1 MDEDERLLASEEG
14 KKLSSKERR
23 QLRNKVS
30 ARAFRSRR
38 KGQKTAMVRSLMPL
52 LFGSFF
58 ESLRYPLCYSPS
70 TSHRFD
76 LLNSHS
82 SKSKSEP
89 SSAAKGR
96 VRIIAKVRT
105 RYRAG
110 AERAARRSQDY
121 SDTERENR
129 RHNLSTG
136 HATPKL
142 RGVKNEHHII
152 FPPFSTLQDAHHPI
166 SSPQEIYWY
175 KMRSYLQFLTT
186 PTADTP
192 GSTLLLHFD
201 NKRYLFGSI
210 AEGTQRSSVQTG
222 IRLLKVSEIFI
233 TGKTQWKNTGGLIGM
248 ILTLA
253 DAATLS
259 AATSAEDARKKLL
272 TKLRR
277 EGNDHVNEAQIA
289 DQLTR
294 ERKERTRLRIFGP
307 PNLNYMLATA
317 RRFVFRKGM
326 PVDVREF
333 AHTDSDASKCSPT
346 WSDENID
353 VWAMPIVPGPGR
365 PSHIHQ
371 SNGAGGPRKRS
382 YDELMGTQTANDD
395 DPTYSEKASM
405 MAKSVVSE
413 MFDSTWRLD
422 ALVETPINEVKLPAA
437 LFVKDE
443 VTGKT
448 VKYTGPM
455 PGGTQPVPD
464 IKVMVRRPWPGVLVE
479 SLPPIEPAKEAV
491 SYIVKNHFQRGKFRP
506 QRAMELEVEMGVKW
520 SRLSKGE
527 NVQNIHG
534 QTITPDM
541 VLEQGKEGGGAA
553 IIDLPSVDYVESLV
567 NRPEWKIKEIMTGL
581 GAFVWMLGPGVAES
595 PLLQKFMSDM
605 KDMQHIISSPE
616 LCPNTL
622 SMESAAEATARLQLV
637 DPARYAIPL
646 HSNSESLE
654 RCVGRRPDEFLSLS
668 HMAHRGL
675 RVHLEPSIE
684 VERDN
689 GLAPVF
695 NLDEVR
701 NSMSPEVLQAASE
714 AQNDIRESKVGLDAW
729 ADKLPQKDVEI
740 ITLGTGS
747 ALPSKY
753 RNVSATLVRVPG
765 WGSLLLDCGENTLGQ
780 LKRIYTRDQLA
791 EVLQDLRA
799 IWISHMHADHH
810 LGTVSVI
817 RAWYETVHHSNPV
830 PTPSPSV
837 PGFSPGPLFQ
847 NQKRLSVISDAPM
860 LHWLHE
866 YSSVEDYGFSR
877 LAPLHITPAHPPTNT
892 LSQLNWFLPPSSVES
907 DTAEGRE
914 PWSYKMARGQVS
926 ASAVDL
932 PDIQAVL
939 VHHCHGARAVSI
951 TFPTGFKVSYSGD
964 CRPSKA
970 FAQIGKGSTVCIHEA
985 TFDDELQGDAEA
997 KNHCTTSEAL
1007 SVALAMNAQACVLT
1021 HFSQRYQKVPVLEM
1035 EDVSTNPDDSLDAPV
1050 ADVTATTRAESTEVA
1065 APTQTE
1071 TKQTTIKLK
1080 RGTEMKVCVAFDLM
1094 RVKVGEIAQLEKL
1107 SPALIKLFAEEETE
1121 EVQESSDTG
1130 KAKSQTSKKQKP
1142 AKSKRNN

>member
-1 MDEDERLLASEEG
+1 MYQLTTIKLASIF
-14 KKLSSKERR
+14 KTRRRTTVDSRSRVLNALSSRSKS
-23 QLRNKVS
+23 S
-30 ARAFRSRR
+30 AAGAISRLV
-38 KGQKTAMVRSLMPL
+38 G
-52 LFGSFF
+52 
-58 ESLRYPLCYSPS
+58 
-70 TSHRFD
+70 D
-76 LLNSHS
+76 LLSSH
-82 SKSKSEP
+82 KSKSERP
-89 SSAAKGR
+89 R
-96 VRIIAKVRT
+96 DW
-105 RYRAG
+105 
-110 AERAARRSQDY
+110 AERAARISLDY
-121 SDTERENR
+121 SEKGNR
-129 RHNLSTG
+129 RHNLTTG

-152 FPPFSTLQDAHHPI
+152 FPPFSSLQDTHHLVPSI
-166 SSPQEIYWY
+166 QQVKWY

-192 GSTLLLHFD
+192 GTTLLLHFD

-210 AEGTQRSSVQTG
+210 AEGTQRASVQTG
-222 IRLLKVSEIFI
+222 VRLLKVSEIFI

-253 DAATLS
+253 DAASSS
-259 AATSAEDARKKLL
+259 AATSAEDAQKKLL
-272 TKLRR
+272 TKLRL
-277 EGNDHVNEAQIA
+277 EGNDVVDKAFLA
-289 DQLTR
+289 DQVAR
-294 ERKERTRLRIFGP
+294 ELKEKTTLRIFGP

-333 AHTDSDASKCSPT
+333 AHTDSDAPKCSPT
-346 WSDENID
+346 WSDENIY
-353 VWAMPIVPGPGR
+353 VWAMPILPGPGR

-371 SNGAGGPRKRS
+371 SNGAGSPRKRS
-382 YDELMGTQTANDD
+382 YDELMGNQTANNDA
-395 DPTYSEKASM
+395 PTHSAQTSM

-413 MFDSTWRLD
+413 MFDSKWRLD

-464 IKVMVRRPWPGVLVE
+464 INVMVRRPWPGALVE

-491 SYIVKNHFQRGKFRP
+491 SYIVKNHFQRGKFLP
-506 QRAMELEVEMGVKW
+506 KRAGELKVEKGVKW
-520 SRLSKGE
+520 SQLSKGE
-527 NVQNIHG
+527 SVQNMHG
-534 QTITPDM
+534 ETITPDM

-567 NRPEWKIKEIMTGL
+567 NRPEWKTEEIMSGL

-595 PLLQKFMSDM
+595 PLLQRFISDM

-616 LCPNTL
+616 CCPNRL
-622 SMESAAEATARLQLV
+622 SMESAAEATARLQFV
-637 DPARYAIPL
+637 DPARYGIPV
-646 HSNSESLE
+646 HSNSESVE
-654 RCVGRRPDEFLSLS
+654 RFVGQRPDEFLSLS
-668 HMAHRGL
+668 HLAQRGL
-675 RVHLEPSIE
+675 TVQLEPSIE
-684 VERDN
+684 VSRDK
-689 GLAPVF
+689 AVVPVVD
-695 NLDEVR
+695 LDNVR
-701 NSMSPEVLQAASE
+701 SSMSPEILQAVSE
-714 AQNDIRESKVGLDAW
+714 AQNDIRQSKVDLDAW

-780 LKRIYTRDQLA
+780 LRRIYTRDQFA
-791 EVLQDLRA
+791 EVLQDLRM

-817 RAWYETVHHSNPV
+817 RAWYETVHHSIPV
-830 PTPSPSV
+830 PTPSPSM

-866 YSSVEDYGFSR
+866 YSNVEDYGFSR
-877 LAPLHITPAHPPTNT
+877 LAPLHIAPAHPPTDT
-892 LSQLNWFLPPSSVES
+892 PSQLNWFLPPSSVES
-907 DTAEGRE
+907 KTAEGRE
-914 PWSYKMARGQVS
+914 PWSYKMARAQVT
-926 ASAVDL
+926 ASAVGL
-932 PDIQAVL
+932 SDIQAVL
-939 VHHCHGARAVSI
+939 VQHCHGARAVSI
-951 TFPTGFKVSYSGD
+951 TFPTEFKVSYSGD

-997 KNHCTTSEAL
+997 KNHTTTSEAL
-1007 SVALAMNAQACVLT
+1007 SVALAMNAQACILT
-1021 HFSQRYQKVPVLEM
+1021 HFSQRYQKVPVLEYTDHDDTISSYESRM
-1035 EDVSTNPDDSLDAPV
+1035 EDISTNPDDSLDAPV
-1050 ADVTATTRAESTEVA
+1050 ADVTATTGSGSAEVA
-1065 APTQTE
+1065 APTQTK

-1107 SPALIKLFAEEETE
+1107 TPALIKLFAAEEKE
-1121 EVQESSDTG
+1121 EVRESPDKG
-1130 KAKSQTSKKQKP
+1130 KTRPLAFKKQKP
-1142 AKSKRNN
+1142 GKSKRNN